1 VCDICAEHS
10 CAQWSCSKRLL
21 AKQSVFTNILVASS
35 SATPRRRTL
44 QAGFRRLP
52 SWLEASP
59 AFFAYPEVLLLWGW
73 GGDLYIL
80 YRFLLILVRNPS
92 LVAVLGFRF
101 VLLHGTIKFN
111 TAVNRAKV
119 LVNFDLK
126 FLWVVLPPFRGGD
139 SP

>member
-1 VCDICAEHS
+1 
-10 CAQWSCSKRLL
+10 
-21 AKQSVFTNILVASS
+21 
-35 SATPRRRTL
+35 
-44 QAGFRRLP
+44 
-52 SWLEASP
+52 
-59 AFFAYPEVLLLWGW
+59 
-73 GGDLYIL
+73 
-80 YRFLLILVRNPS
+80 

-101 VLLHGTIKFN
+101 ALLHGTIKFN